1 MTANDATE
9 SRPLWLLI
17 EDKILGLD
25 SDDLSA
31 NKMEQV
37 IRQTAVDLDSTGCN
51 VSLHAGNML
60 QLRWAMDARVKAGRP
75 LLKDFNEAVAAL
87 KLEDV
92 SDPYKATVKL
102 IGKVGEAWPKLKESD
117 RRPDVLRIIEKTR
130 LDLLIARAKELSGE
144 AGIRFLLA
152 EGVAA
157 GVIIDA
163 LGISEE
169 EFGRVNAAM
178 EAELAEKAR
187 VKALIEAA
195 EDKSDEGKVKVLITN
210 NASDELI
217 LEMAGV
223 DQGTIDGVRRA
234 MEEELKEQQRL
245 AEEET
250 ARKKAEAEGPPLEEI
265 PSDQMLEY
273 IGSVREILEFSDQEN
288 EIKTMCEQSAIP
300 KALVDIAVSEPGKLD
315 ELEEKAGG

>member
-1 MTANDATE
+1 M
-9 SRPLWLLI
+9 RRQ
-17 EDKILGLD
+17 GRYLD
-25 SDDLSA
+25 
-31 NKMEQV
+31 
-37 IRQTAVDLDSTGCN
+37 VDPG
-51 VSLHAGNML
+51 
-60 QLRWAMDARVKAGRP
+60 
-75 LLKDFNEAVAAL
+75 
-87 KLEDV
+87 
-92 SDPYKATVKL
+92 
-102 IGKVGEAWPKLKESD
+102 
-117 RRPDVLRIIEKTR
+117 
-130 LDLLIARAKELSGE
+130 
-144 AGIRFLLA
+144 
-152 EGVAA
+152 
-157 GVIIDA
+157 
-163 LGISEE
+163 
-169 EFGRVNAAM
+169 FGRRLAAARRARKLSQ
-178 EAELAEKAR
+178 AELAEKVR

-210 NASDELI
+210 SASDELI

-245 AEEET
+245 AEEEA

-300 KALVDIAVSEPGKLD
+300 KALVYIAVSEPGKLD

>member
-31 NKMEQV
+31 NRMEQV

-152 EGVAA
+152 EGVAS

-169 EFGRVNAAM
+169 EFGRVKAAM
-178 EAELAEKAR
+178 EAELVEKAR

-223 DQGTIDGVRRA
+223 DQGTIDGVRRE

>member
-92 SDPYKATVKL
+92 SDPYNATVKL

-152 EGVAA
+152 EGVAS

>member
-1 MTANDATE
+1 MTANDTTE

-17 EDKILGLD
+17 EDKILRLD

-31 NKMEQV
+31 NKLEQV
-37 IRQTAVDLDSTGCN
+37 IRQTAVDLDRTGCN

-60 QLRWAMDARVKAGRP
+60 QLRWAMDARVKVGRP

-92 SDPYKATVKL
+92 SDPYRATVKL
-102 IGKVGEAWPKLKESD
+102 IDKVGEAWPKLKESD
-117 RRPDVLRIIEKTR
+117 RRPDILRIIEKTR

-144 AGIRFLLA
+144 AGIRFLLV
-152 EGVAA
+152 EGVVS

-195 EDKSDEGKVKVLITN
+195 VDKSDEGKIKVLITN

-245 AEEET
+245 AEEEA

-273 IGSVREILEFSDQEN
+273 IGSVREILKFSDQEN